1 MSAVSDPF
9 LRFKP
14 HIKCIVPLVGCER
27 IPFTRFILTYEL
39 FEVPNRPPTPV
50 MRQFDHRLGSDA
62 RYSRQVADV
71 FDTVRTFKTEPAEER
86 E

>member
-1 MSAVSDPF
+1 
-9 LRFKP
+9 
-14 HIKCIVPLVGCER
+14 
-27 IPFTRFILTYEL
+27 
-39 FEVPNRPPTPV
+39 